1 METVTAIGFLLSL
14 ASALAIILA
23 VANVRLKVYE
33 DPRIDHVNDMLPNT
47 NCGAC
52 GEAGCRAFSEALVAG
67 RKLPSACTVGG
78 EDTAAAVA
86 EYLGVHAGEAVKRV
100 ARLHCAGGSNV
111 AIQMSEYQG
120 HQSCRAA
127 AAVGGGSKGCR
138 YGCLGYG
145 DCFDVCDFDA
155 IRMDEYGIPV
165 VDVDKCTAC
174 GDCVDICPKNLFEL
188 LPVDQKLLVQ
198 CKSELEGDEIIDL
211 CKVACTACARCVL
224 DAPQGLLKMKKNLPA
239 FNAELQHL
247 QSPEA
252 TLRCPTG
259 AIEWVDGGQFLAGAR
274 TEKRTISLDVH

>member
-14 ASALAIILA
+14 ASALAIVLA
-23 VANVRLKVYE
+23 VANAKLKVYE
-33 DPRIDHVNDMLPNT
+33 DPRIDHVSDMLPNT

-67 RKLPSACTVGG
+67 RKSPSACTVGG
-78 EDTAAAVA
+78 EETALDIA
-86 EYLGVHAGEAVKRV
+86 EYLGVDAGEAIKRV

-120 HQSCRAA
+120 HESCRSA

-138 YGCLGYG
+138 YGCLGFG

-155 IRMDEYGIPV
+155 IRTNSYGIPV
-165 VDVDKCTAC
+165 VDAVKCTAC
-174 GDCVDICPKNLFEL
+174 GDCVDICPKDLFEL
-188 LPVDQKLLVQ
+188 LPIEQKLLVQ
-198 CKSELEGDEIIDL
+198 CKSELDGDEMLDL
-211 CKVACTACARCVL
+211 CKVACTACARCVA

-239 FNAELQHL
+239 FNAELQQL

-259 AIEWVDGGQFLAGAR
+259 AIEWVEGGQFRAGSQADVGA
-274 TEKRTISLDVH
+274 ISMDVY